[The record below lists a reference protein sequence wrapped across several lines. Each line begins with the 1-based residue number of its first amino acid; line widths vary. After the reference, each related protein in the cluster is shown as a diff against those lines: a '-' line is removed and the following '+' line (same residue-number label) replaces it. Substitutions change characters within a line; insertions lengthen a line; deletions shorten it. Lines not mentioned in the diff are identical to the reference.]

1 MVLAKVLLVF
11 YLVKQEKLKILSM
24 KKRLKKEKIMKWPRV
39 YKGYAGTYNGEI
51 SNPFN
56 PELQPKDTESAIRNK
71 LKDFYD

>member
-1 MVLAKVLLVF
+1 
-11 YLVKQEKLKILSM
+11 M